1 MNIYNVRFKK
11 DKLKSE
17 NLNYRDIYLLP
28 DVVIGRS
35 DEIDLIGDVNNY
47 VKKEATVY
55 YIGVVWLS
63 RAYFVEFWCDRKEVA
78 HANNNPG

>member
-11 DKLKSE
+11 DKFKSE

-35 DEIDLIGDVNNY
+35 DEIDFAGDVNNY
-47 VKKEATVY
+47 EKKEATVY
-55 YIGVVWLS
+55 YIAVLWLS
-63 RAYFVEFWCDRKEVA
+63 RAYSVEFWCDRKEVSNA
-78 HANNNPG
+78 

>member
-11 DKLKSE
+11 DKFKSE

-35 DEIDLIGDVNNY
+35 DEIDFVGDVNNY
-47 VKKEATVY
+47 EKKEATVF
-55 YIGVVWLS
+55 YIVFLWLS
-63 RAYFVEFWCDRKEVA
+63 RAYLIEFWCDRKEVS
-78 HANNNPG
+78 NEN